1 MADKEKNMQKEEE
14 EIKKDLRYLQLLAQS
29 YPNVA
34 EASCEIINL
43 EAILNLPKPT
53 EHFISDPHGESEAF
67 NHVLRNASGYV
78 KRKVEEIFGPTL
90 RMTEKQELCTLIYY
104 PEAKLQLIKAAESNM
119 NDFYV
124 ITLNQLIKVLR
135 EVSSKYTR
143 SKIRKDL
150 PGDFGYI
157 IEELLHE
164 SHSGVGEKRHQYYN
178 MIVQT
183 IIDTQRADHF
193 VVSICNLIQRL
204 AIDRLH
210 LLGDIFDRGP
220 GAHQIMNT
228 LCNYHHF
235 DIVWGNHD
243 IEWFGAAAGNR
254 ACIANV
260 LRLSLRYGNLA
271 TLEDGYGIN
280 LLPLA
285 TFAMETYKDDPCTL
299 FGVKEVSK
307 ESKHDLKTSRLIAQM
322 HKAITVIQFKEEA
335 KIINR
340 RPDFKMDDR
349 KMLEHINFENGTCM
363 IDGKAYELR
372 DNFLPT
378 VNKENPNVLSDEEEL
393 LMAKLQHSFR
403 TSDKLQRH
411 IECLLAHGCM
421 YSIANSNLMYHAS
434 VPLNE
439 DGSLKEVEI
448 LGKKYKG
455 ISLMKKTGHLV
466 REAFNE
472 DTPKERKDFARDYI
486 WYLWCGKNSPLFDKD
501 KMTTFERYFI
511 KDKETHTETKGYYY
525 KYNNSEEVVD
535 MILDNFG
542 VEGKHRHI
550 INGHTPVKVLKGET
564 PIKANGKLLVI
575 DGGFSRAYQPETGI
589 AGYTLTYHSRGL
601 ELVQHQPFHSTEEA
615 IENGYDIKSST
626 QIVEMNSQRMYVK
639 DTDKGKVLLA
649 KVDNL
654 KKLLYAYR
662 NGFIK
667 EVNK

>member
-1 MADKEKNMQKEEE
+1 MENKREHIFTEE
-14 EIKKDLRYLQLLAQS
+14 EIKDDLRYLQLLAQS

-90 RMTEKQELCTLIYY
+90 RLSEKQELCTLIYY
-104 PEAKLQLIKAAESNM
+104 PEAKLQRIKAAETNM
-119 NDFYV
+119 EDFYV

-143 SKIRKDL
+143 SKIRKEL
-150 PGDFGYI
+150 PEEFGYI

-178 MIVQT
+178 VIVQT

-193 VVSICNLIQRL
+193 IISICHLIQRL

-220 GAHQIMNT
+220 GAHLIMET
-228 LCNYHHF
+228 LMNYHHF

-243 IEWFGAAAGNR
+243 IEWIGAAAGNR

-260 LRLSLRYGNLA
+260 LRLSMRYGNLT

-285 TFAMETYKDDPCTL
+285 TFAMETYKDDPCKQFFATEL
-299 FGVKEVSK
+299 GR
-307 ESKHDLKTSRLIAQM
+307 ESQHDKKTNRLIAQM
-322 HKAITVIQFKEEA
+322 HKAITIIQFKEEA
-335 KIINR
+335 RIIDR
-340 RPDFKMDDR
+340 HPEFHMADR
-349 KMLEHINFENGTCM
+349 KLLEHIHFGNGTCI
-363 IDGKAYELR
+363 IDGKVYEM
-372 DNFLPT
+372 DDTFLPT
-378 VNKENPNVLSDEEEL
+378 VAQDNPNALSEEEEL
-393 LMAKLQHSFR
+393 LMTKLAHSFR

-411 IECLLAHGCM
+411 VQCLLAHGGM
-421 YSIANSNLMYHAS
+421 YSISNSNLMYHAT
-434 VPLNE
+434 VPLNA
-439 DGSLKEVEI
+439 DGTLKEVEI
-448 LGKKYKG
+448 GGKKYKG
-455 ISLMKKTGHLV
+455 MALMKKTGHIV
-466 REAFNE
+466 REAFNA
-472 DTPKERKDFARDYI
+472 DTPKERKSYAKDYI
-486 WYLWCGKNSPLFDKD
+486 WYLWCGQDSPLFDKD

-511 KDKETHTETKGYYY
+511 KDKAAHQEVKGYYY
-525 KYNNSEEVVD
+525 QYNNNEKVVD
-535 MILDNFG
+535 MILDDFG

-589 AGYTLTYHSRGL
+589 AGYTLTFHSRGL
-601 ELVQHQPFHSTEEA
+601 DLVQHQPFRSAEDA
-615 IENGYDIKSST
+615 IQNGDDIKSST
-626 QIVEMNSQRMYVK
+626 QIVELSSQRMYVK

-649 KVDNL
+649 KVENL
-654 KKLLYAYR
+654 KRLLYAYR

-667 EVNK
+667 EIK

>member
-1 MADKEKNMQKEEE
+1 MKNKSEHTFTEE
-14 EIKKDLRYLQLLAQS
+14 EIKEDLRYLQLLAQS
-29 YPNVA
+29 YPNVS

-90 RMTEKQELCTLIYY
+90 RLAEKQELCTLIYY
-104 PEAKLQLIKAAESNM
+104 PEAKLQRIQAAEPNL
-119 NDFYV
+119 NDYYI

-143 SKIRKDL
+143 SKIRKEL
-150 PGDFGYI
+150 PEEFGYI

-164 SHSGVGEKRHQYYN
+164 SHSGVGDKRHQYYS

-183 IIDTQRADHF
+183 IIETQRASHF
-193 VVSICNLIQRL
+193 IVSICHLIQRL

-210 LLGDIFDRGP
+210 LLGDVFDRGP
-220 GAHQIMNT
+220 GAHLIMET
-228 LCNYHHF
+228 LMNYHNF

-271 TLEDGYGIN
+271 TLEDGYSIN

-285 TFAMETYKDDPCTL
+285 TFAMETYKDDPCKL
-299 FGVKEVSK
+299 FGVRELSK
-307 ESKHDLKTSRLIAQM
+307 ESQHDQKTHRLIAQM

-335 KIINR
+335 KIISR
-340 RPDFKMDDR
+340 RPEFDMDDR
-349 KMLEHINFENGTCM
+349 KLLEHINFEKGTCT
-363 IDGKAYELR
+363 INGDEYEML
-372 DNFLPT
+372 DTFLPT
-378 VNKENPNVLSDEEEL
+378 VRKDNPNALTEEEEA
-393 LMAKLQHSFR
+393 LMAKLEHSFL
-403 TSDKLQRH
+403 TSDKLQKH
-411 IECLLAHGCM
+411 IQCLLAHGSM
-421 YSIANSNLMYHAS
+421 YSISNSNLMYHATI
-434 VPLNE
+434 PLNY
-439 DGSLKEVEI
+439 DGTLKEVEI
-448 LGKKYKG
+448 NGKKYKG
-455 ISLMKKTGHLV
+455 MALMKKTGHLV
-466 REAFNE
+466 REAFNN
-472 DTPKERKDFARDYI
+472 DTPKNRKDYAKDYI
-486 WYLWCGKNSPLFDKD
+486 WYLWCGKNSPLYDKD

-511 KDKETHTETKGYYY
+511 KDSATHTETKGYYY
-525 KYNNSEEVVD
+525 KYNNDENVVD
-535 MILDNFG
+535 MILDNFE
-542 VEGKHRHI
+542 VEGPHRHI

-589 AGYTLTYHSRGL
+589 AGYTLTFHSRGL
-601 ELVQHQPFHSTEEA
+601 DLVQHQPFRSAEDA
-615 IENGYDIKSST
+615 IQNGDDIKSST
-626 QIVEMNSQRMYVK
+626 QIVELSTQRMYVK
-639 DTDKGKVLLA
+639 DTDKGRTLLA

-654 KKLLYAYR
+654 KRLLYAYR

-667 EVNK
+667 EVK